1 MILSGHPKKRWI
13 TKILIALRSQGIEEE
28 TINPK
33 KQSDQ
38 DFTESGPSHRK
49 GAEILCGVAGLFGGP
64 VFFYSAVSNS
74 LEQCRKRVRTKILRW
89 QV

>member
-1 MILSGHPKKRWI
+1 
-13 TKILIALRSQGIEEE
+13 LIALRSQGIEEE
-28 TINPK
+28 IINPK

-38 DFTESGPSHRK
+38 DFTEPDPSRRK
-49 GAEILCGVAGLFGGP
+49 GAKILCGVEGLFGGP

-74 LEQCRKRVRTKILRW
+74 LEQCRKRVRTQILKW